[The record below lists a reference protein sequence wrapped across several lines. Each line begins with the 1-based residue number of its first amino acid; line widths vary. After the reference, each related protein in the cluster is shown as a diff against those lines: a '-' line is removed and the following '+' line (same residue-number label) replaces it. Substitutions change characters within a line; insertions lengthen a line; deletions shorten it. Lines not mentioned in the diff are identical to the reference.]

1 MFEVVKKP
9 LPIRKSGVS
18 ALLCY
23 IMLGTSS
30 RFHSGAERVLRLL
43 VDNSIFAIGDKFP
56 EGISFLTDNAFL

>member
-30 RFHSGAERVLRLL
+30 TFHSGAERVLRLL

-56 EGISFLTDNAFL
+56 EGM